1 MTKRTSRARNKLRKR
16 PSKKRG
22 PKPTKRGLRAKLD
35 RAFSWY
41 IRLTHADDAG
51 NCTCFTCGKVE
62 HWSKIQNGHF
72 ISRGRYITRF
82 RPDNCRPQCYA
93 CNIRRNGEQWL
104 FGKYLD
110 EYYGKGHSE
119 ALYRLSL
126 RTYEPTKQQY
136 EDYIEYYE
144 GHVAT
149 ILAKQI
155 KRDSSER
162 SRIPEKA
169 LQGLHLHK

>member
-1 MTKRTSRARNKLRKR
+1 MTRRTPKARSKPRRR
-16 PSKKRG
+16 PKKKTG

-41 IRLTHADDAG
+41 IRLTHADEDG
-51 NCTCFTCGKVE
+51 NCKCWTCDKVE

-82 RPDNCRPQCYA
+82 RPDNCRPQCYG

-104 FGKYLD
+104 FGRRLD
-110 EYYGKGHSE
+110 QYYGNGHCE
-119 ALYRLSL
+119 KLYRLSQ

-144 GHVAT
+144 GHVAA
-149 ILAKQI
+149 ILTRRI
-155 KRDSSER
+155 ERDSRER
-162 SRIPEKA
+162 ARIPEKA
-169 LQGLHLHK
+169 IQGLRIPK

>member
-1 MTKRTSRARNKLRKR
+1 MPKRATTKARSKPVKR
-16 PSKKRG
+16 PKKRG
-22 PKPTKRGLRAKLD
+22 RKVTKRGLLKRLD
-35 RAFSWY
+35 MAFSWY
-41 IRLTHADDAG
+41 MRLRYSDEDGTG
-51 NCTCFTCGKVE
+51 ECYTCGKKD
-62 HWSKIQNGHF
+62 HWTRLQNGHF
-72 ISRGRYITRF
+72 ISRKHYKTKWRS
-82 RPDNCRPQCYA
+82 DNCRPQCYA

-149 ILAKQI
+149 ILAKRI

-162 SRIPEKA
+162 ARIPEKA